1 MKAFALDILLWPAGA
16 IFVFTLFVTLWAT
29 RSPIGAMSAA
39 FLKAGIFLVYF
50 GWLFDGTFTF
60 LDDWSYLEGGFR
72 LLAAEVGVTNL
83 ADNWESLLL
92 VGGGPHFVYYLYN
105 TYAFRIFGEGY
116 YAPVACNNLLTPLI
130 AYLGA
135 RLALREF
142 GLTPRQGR
150 CFYFFLLFHPNILAW
165 STIMNGKDI
174 LVVLSHVLLL
184 LSVSL
189 LYRKR
194 LREALLLGLP
204 TVFVL
209 FFLRY
214 YVPVLFAA
222 ALVAG
227 AILARRVR
235 IGPRI
240 QYLLLGGIVAGFL
253 FVRLGESEILRGI
266 LQVEEHFVNPLYGF
280 VRFILT
286 PIPFHTTPAYAFLNI
301 PALIHWLLMPFA
313 LVGFVHVFGMRGF
326 FARFFLIYLLVFIGL
341 YAVFG
346 ELQGPRHRVQ
356 LDYAWATLQF
366 LGLMIM
372 FRRTRPP
379 RRKAEAARVFH
390 DPACGRVEA

>member
-1 MKAFALDILLWPAGA
+1 MKAFALDILLWPASA

-29 RSPIGAMSAA
+29 RSPLGAMTAA
-39 FLKAGIFLVYF
+39 FLKTGIFLVYF

-60 LDDWSYLEGGFR
+60 LDDWGYLEGGFR
-72 LLAAEVGVTNL
+72 LLAADVGVTNL

-105 TYAFRIFGEGY
+105 AYAFQIFGEGY

-150 CFYFFLLFHPNILAW
+150 CFYFFLLFHPDILAW

-174 LVVLSHVLLL
+174 LVLLSHVVLL

-194 LREALLLGLP
+194 LRVALLLGLP

-227 AILARRVR
+227 AILAHRIR

-240 QYLLLGGIVAGFL
+240 RYLLLGGIVAGFL
-253 FVRLGESEILRGI
+253 FVRLGESEIPGGI
-266 LQVEEHFVNPLYGF
+266 LQVQEHFVNPLYGF

-286 PIPFHTTPAYAFLNI
+286 PIPFHTAPAYAFLNI
-301 PALIHWLLMPFA
+301 PALIHWLLMPFVVA
-313 LVGFVHVFGMRGF
+313 GFVHVFGMRGF
-326 FARFFLIYLLVFIGL
+326 FARFFLFYLLVFIGL

-366 LGLMIM
+366 LGLMLM

-379 RRKAEAARVFH
+379 RSKAEAERGFH

>member
-1 MKAFALDILLWPAGA
+1 
-16 IFVFTLFVTLWAT
+16 
-29 RSPIGAMSAA
+29 MS
-39 FLKAGIFLVYF
+39 I
-50 GWLFDGTFTF
+50 
-60 LDDWSYLEGGFR
+60 
-72 LLAAEVGVTNL
+72 
-83 ADNWESLLL
+83 
-92 VGGGPHFVYYLYN
+92 
-105 TYAFRIFGEGY
+105 TYTTPMAFRIFGEGY

-135 RLALREF
+135 RLAVREF
-142 GLTPRQGR
+142 GLTPLQGR
-150 CFYFFLLFHPNILAW
+150 CFYFFLLFHPDILAW

-174 LVVLSHVLLL
+174 LVLLSHVLLL

-189 LYRKR
+189 LFRKR

-209 FFLRY
+209 FFLRF
-214 YVPVLFAA
+214 YVPLLFAS

-227 AILARRVR
+227 AIFAHRVR

-240 QYLLLGGIVAGFL
+240 RYLLLGGIVAGFL

-266 LQVEEHFVNPLYGF
+266 LQVREHFVNPLYGF

-286 PIPFHTTPAYAFLNI
+286 PIPFHTAPAYAFLNV
-301 PALIHWLLMPFA
+301 PALIHWLLMPFVVA
-313 LVGFVHVFGMRGF
+313 GFVHVLGMRGF

-341 YAVFG
+341 HAVFG

-366 LGLMIM
+366 LGIMLM

-379 RRKAEAARVFH
+379 RIRAESERVFQ
-390 DPACGRVEA
+390 DPACESVEK